1 MAWGTLAHLHHRRPG
16 LVFADITRWTTAAVP
31 DALQNAEFYALPTTG
46 RIALCNVDPKTE
58 RKLHLPLIKD
68 APKSDERER
77 EMYPPLTRAP
87 HATRPCSARCSIPGA
102 PGAFHTRRRR
112 CPQCR
117 FRSDSSPPA
126 AARPCCVH
134 GNATAGTASTRP
146 WSSADRAHCRSSGTC
161 RAYPAP
167 GPCTV
172 NSPRHPPRR
181 APLRCHCC
189 WLPWLHCCHLTSPSP
204 SPLFPHAGSSASD
217 AVGRCKKQNFTV
229 VSTFYLGT
237 KNNGIGQGERRWQHE
252 EPDRTIAGC

>member
-1 MAWGTLAHLHHRRPG
+1 MRPSPMQ
-16 LVFADITRWTTAAVP
+16 R
-31 DALQNAEFYALPTTG
+31 
-46 RIALCNVDPKTE
+46 
-58 RKLHLPLIKD
+58 
-68 APKSDERER
+68 ERER

-102 PGAFHTRRRR
+102 PGAFHTRRRH

-117 FRSDSSPPA
+117 SRSGSSPPA

-181 APLRCHCC
+181 ALLRCRHH
-189 WLPWLHCCHLTSPSP
+189 WLHCCHLTSPSP
-204 SPLFPHAGSSASD
+204 LFPHAGSSVSD

-237 KNNGIGQGERRWQHE
+237 KNNGIGQGKRRGERERGGSTRSRTGPLPAAEIFKLVSDFVELGCANKEQGDLQ
-252 EPDRTIAGC
+252 EPQSGSWAELEFG